1 MNSPEINMNFEK
13 YMSNFVN
20 VNEVELYR
28 IIKYQLGWEDEN
40 GNPIDQNES
49 LYRAYSSSVLDISG
63 IFGSTSN
70 INFPFA
76 ASVEILANS
85 WMVHGDVQS
94 GVTDRNGKSSV
105 WWVWGPAQ
113 SINTGDG
120 LHALARLCLLEN
132 KFNINNEILLKSLKI
147 FDSSYLTLCEGENLD
162 ISYQESPIIS
172 EKEYMNMVLK
182 RSGSLFSCA
191 FQFGYIS
198 SVIENKAQIDNS
210 TIIKVHELGEK
221 IGILNALSLDVSL
234 INNSKSISPEL
245 FHRFS
250 SKKKNIFVVY
260 VLNNSDPS
268 TKRKI
273 GEIYLKRVLEE
284 KDLKDI
290 ITIIEDTNFFEFYSK
305 LKSEIESSCIKI
317 LDNLEFN
324 QEQKDKFL
332 IFMDK
337 NEVL

>member
-1 MNSPEINMNFEK
+1 MNINFEK
-13 YMSNFVN
+13 YMSDFVN

-28 IIKYQLGWEDEN
+28 IIKYQLGWEDEY
-40 GNPIDQNES
+40 GNPIDQNKNF
-49 LYRAYSSSVLDISG
+49 YRTYSSSVLDISE
-63 IFGSTSN
+63 IFGTTSN

-132 KFNINNEILLKSLKI
+132 KFNINSEILLRSLKI
-147 FDSSYLTLCEGENLD
+147 FDSAYLTLCEGENLD
-162 ISYQESPIIS
+162 ISYQESPLVS
-172 EKEYMNMVLK
+172 EKDYMNMVKK

-191 FQFGYIS
+191 FEFGYIS
-198 SVIENKAQIDNS
+198 SVINKKMQIDNNILS
-210 TIIKVHELGEK
+210 KINELGEK

-234 INNSKSISPEL
+234 INNSNKVGPEL

-268 TKRKI
+268 IKRKI

-284 KDLKDI
+284 NDLNEI
-290 ITIIEDTNFFEFYSK
+290 IPIIKSSNFFEYYSE
-305 LKSEIESSCIKI
+305 LKSEIENSCVKI

-332 IFMDK
+332 IIMDK
-337 NEVL
+337 NEIL